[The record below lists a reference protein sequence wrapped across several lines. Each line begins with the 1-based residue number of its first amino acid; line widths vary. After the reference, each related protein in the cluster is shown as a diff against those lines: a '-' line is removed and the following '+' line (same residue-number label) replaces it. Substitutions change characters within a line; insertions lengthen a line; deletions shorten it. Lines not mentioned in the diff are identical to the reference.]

1 MSDTHSTRHTG
12 NGLRLPLAE
21 SFYSIQGEGANTGKA
36 AWFIRLGGCDV
47 HCPWCDSKST
57 WNPDSHPLT
66 PVEDIIGDITSS
78 PAANVIITGGEPL
91 MHNLDFL
98 CSGLKD
104 KGYNIFLETSGTR
117 PLSGHF
123 DWICLSPK
131 KHCPPQSQVL
141 RAADELK
148 AVISGEGDFEW
159 AERCRTET
167 KDGCM
172 PFLQAEWTRRAIL
185 MPEIIEYVKRHP
197 VWRIS
202 LQTHKFMNIP

>member
-12 NGLRLPLAE
+12 NGLRLPLVE
-21 SFYSIQGEGANTGKA
+21 SFYSIQGEGYNTGRA

-47 HCPWCDSKST
+47 YCPWCDSKNT

-66 PVEDIIGDITSS
+66 PVEDIIGEIISS
-78 PAANVIITGGEPL
+78 PAA
-91 MHNLDFL
+91 
-98 CSGLKD
+98 GLKD
-104 KGYNIFLETSGTR
+104 KGYNIFLETSGTH
-117 PLSGHF
+117 PLSGYF

-148 AVISGEGDFEW
+148 AVISGEDDFEW
-159 AERCRTET
+159 AEKCRAEA
-167 KDGCM
+167 KDGCL
-172 PFLQAEWTRRAIL
+172 PFLQAEWTHRDRV
-185 MPEIIEYVKRHP
+185 MPVIIDYVKRHP
-197 VWRIS
+197 MWRIS